1 MGVYLNSPS
10 AYTLYKNETEKP
22 YFVDKSLML
31 KELFPL
37 VREGNNHICITRP
50 RRFGKT
56 VIANM
61 IASFFSRGCNS
72 NDIFQSLNISKD
84 PEYKRYQNQ
93 FPVIHISLNEL
104 PRKCSSYEEYI
115 DRIEKRLIR
124 DLQREYPD
132 IPVDKEEAVWDVLT
146 DIYTVDTTA
155 RFVFVLDEWDFI
167 FHQSFITEADE
178 KAYLSFLRNMLK
190 DQPYVL
196 FTYMTGIL
204 PIAKYSSGSE
214 LNMFIEF
221 TMVTEERFSED
232 FGFTEKEV
240 DMLYERYLLRNEDHR
255 INREGLRDWYNG
267 YHTFSGERVYNPRS
281 VVWALENNN
290 LGNYWSSSGPYDEI
304 FYYVK
309 HNISAVQKDL
319 LLMIS
324 GGAVPVKIREY
335 AATATELKSKS
346 EIFSAMGVYGFLS
359 YENGQVTIPNRE
371 LMGKFDDMI
380 RTEDSLGYVYRLAKE
395 SERMLQVT
403 LKGDTDIME
412 EILELV
418 HDTEIPLLS
427 YNNETEL
434 TSVVNLAYLAARDT
448 YRVEREDKAGVGY
461 VDFIFYPEINT
472 SSDCMILELKMDSTP
487 EDAIEQ
493 IKDKKYALRF
503 KPKSGEK
510 PRYTGRIL
518 AVGISYDRKSKV
530 HHCKIEELK

>member
-1 MGVYLNSPS
+1 
-10 AYTLYKNETEKP
+10 
-22 YFVDKSLML
+22 
-31 KELFPL
+31 
-37 VREGNNHICITRP
+37 
-50 RRFGKT
+50 
-56 VIANM
+56 
-61 IASFFSRGCNS
+61 
-72 NDIFQSLNISKD
+72 
-84 PEYKRYQNQ
+84 
-93 FPVIHISLNEL
+93 
-104 PRKCSSYEEYI
+104 
-115 DRIEKRLIR
+115 
-124 DLQREYPD
+124 
-132 IPVDKEEAVWDVLT
+132 
-146 DIYTVDTTA
+146 
-155 RFVFVLDEWDFI
+155 
-167 FHQSFITEADE
+167 
-178 KAYLSFLRNMLK
+178 
-190 DQPYVL
+190 
-196 FTYMTGIL
+196 
-204 PIAKYSSGSE
+204 
-214 LNMFIEF
+214 
-221 TMVTEERFSED
+221 MV
-232 FGFTEKEV
+232 
-240 DMLYERYLLRNEDHR
+240 
-255 INREGLRDWYNG
+255 
-267 YHTFSGERVYNPRS
+267 
-281 VVWALENNN
+281 
-290 LGNYWSSSGPYDEI
+290 
-304 FYYVK
+304 
-309 HNISAVQKDL
+309 
-319 LLMIS
+319 
-324 GGAVPVKIREY
+324 
-335 AATATELKSKS
+335 
-346 EIFSAMGVYGFLS
+346 VYGFLS